1 MLTSYICNSL
11 NHYNIYIL
19 NKMLQRIQSIYLLFA
34 SLVLFGLF
42 LFPLAHNIYVDG
54 KLVNVTVTGVYETI
68 NGHDSHIQV
77 FTGLTIIT
85 VIAAL
90 IPLIVIFLY
99 KNRKQQI
106 ALCYSAILVLIGYS
120 FWMAQ
125 TVKKVV
131 GDITLEYRNM
141 GIGLFLTSLSI
152 ILIIFAVKS
161 IQRDEK
167 LVKSADRLR

>member
-1 MLTSYICNSL
+1 
-11 NHYNIYIL
+11 
-19 NKMLQRIQSIYLLFA
+19 MLQRIQSIYLLFA

-42 LFPLAHNIYVDG
+42 LFPLAHGIFVNG
-54 KLVNVTVTGVYETI
+54 KLVNVMVTGAYETV
-68 NGHDSHIQV
+68 NGNDVQIQP
-77 FTGLTIIT
+77 FTALTIIT

-90 IPLIVIFLY
+90 IPLVIIFLY

-106 ALCYSAILVLIGYS
+106 TLCYSAILLLIGYS

-131 GDITLEYRNM
+131 VEITLEYRNM

-167 LVKSADRLR
+167 LVRSADRLR

>member
-1 MLTSYICNSL
+1 
-11 NHYNIYIL
+11 
-19 NKMLQRIQSIYLLFA
+19 MLQRIQSIYLLFA
-34 SLVLFGLF
+34 SIVLFALF
-42 LFPLAHNIYVDG
+42 LFPLAHNLFVDG
-54 KLVNVTVTGVYETI
+54 KLINVSVTGVYEVV
-68 NGHDSHIQV
+68 NGQDKQV
-77 FTGLTIIT
+77 QPFLALTIFT

-90 IPLIVIFLY
+90 IPLAVIFLY

-106 ALCYSAILVLIGYS
+106 TMCYVAILLLIGYG

-131 GDITLEYRNM
+131 GPITLEYKNM

-152 ILIIFAVKS
+152 ILIIFAIKA

>member
-1 MLTSYICNSL
+1 
-11 NHYNIYIL
+11 
-19 NKMLQRIQSIYLLFA
+19 MLQRIQSIYLLFA

-42 LFPLAHNIYVDG
+42 AFPLAHNIYVDG
-54 KLVNVTVTGVYETI
+54 KLVNVSITGVYENV
-68 NGHDSHIQV
+68 NGLDKQLQDFMALAIV
-77 FTGLTIIT
+77 T
-85 VIAAL
+85 VVVAVM
-90 IPLIVIFLY
+90 PLIIIFLY

-106 ALCYSAILVLIGYS
+106 ALCYSAILVLFGYS

-131 GDITLEYRNM
+131 GEITLEYKNM

-152 ILIIFAVKS
+152 VLIIFAVKA

>member
-1 MLTSYICNSL
+1 
-11 NHYNIYIL
+11 
-19 NKMLQRIQSIYLLFA
+19 MLQRIQSIYLLAA
-34 SLVLFGLF
+34 SIVMFGLF
-42 LFPLAHNIYVDG
+42 VFPLAHNIYVDS
-54 KLVNVTVTGVYETI
+54 KLVNVTVTGVYEI
-68 NGHDSHIQV
+68 VNGQEKHTEV
-77 FTGLTIIT
+77 FTALSVVT

-90 IPLIVIFLY
+90 VPLVIIFLY

-131 GDITLEYRNM
+131 GDITLEYKNM

-152 ILIIFAVKS
+152 ILIIFAFKA

>member
-1 MLTSYICNSL
+1 
-11 NHYNIYIL
+11 
-19 NKMLQRIQSIYLLFA
+19 MLQRIQSIYLLFA
-34 SLVLFGLF
+34 SLVMFGLF
-42 LFPLAHNIYVDG
+42 VFPLAHNIVVDG
-54 KLVNVTVTGVYETI
+54 KLVNVTVTGVYEI
-68 NGHDSHIQV
+68 LNGQEKHTEV
-77 FTGLTIIT
+77 FTALSVVT
-85 VIAAL
+85 VLVAL
-90 IPLIVIFLY
+90 LPLVVIFLY
-99 KNRKQQI
+99 KNRKQQV

-131 GDITLEYRNM
+131 GPIKLEYRNM

-152 ILIIFAVKS
+152 ILIIFAVKA

>member
-1 MLTSYICNSL
+1 
-11 NHYNIYIL
+11 
-19 NKMLQRIQSIYLLFA
+19 MLQRIQSIYLLFA
-34 SLVLFGLF
+34 SLVLSGLF
-42 LFPLAHNIYVDG
+42 LFPLAHNIFVNG
-54 KLVNVTVTGVYETI
+54 KLVSVMVTGVYENI
-68 NGHDSHIQV
+68 NGQDKHTGV
-77 FTGLTIIT
+77 FTALTIIT

-90 IPLIVIFLY
+90 IPLAIIFFY

-131 GDITLEYRNM
+131 GAITLEYKNM

-167 LVKSADRLR
+167 LVRSADRLR

>member
-1 MLTSYICNSL
+1 
-11 NHYNIYIL
+11 
-19 NKMLQRIQSIYLLFA
+19 MLQRIQSIYLLFA
-34 SLVLFGLF
+34 SLVMFGLF
-42 LFPLAHNIYVDG
+42 VFPLAHNIFVDG
-54 KLVNVTVTGVYETI
+54 KLVNVTVTGVYEI
-68 NGHDSHIQV
+68 LNGQEKHTEV
-77 FTGLTIIT
+77 FTALSVVT
-85 VIAAL
+85 VLVAL
-90 IPLIVIFLY
+90 LPLVVIFLY
-99 KNRKQQI
+99 KNRKQQV

-131 GDITLEYRNM
+131 GPIKLEYRNM

-152 ILIIFAVKS
+152 ILIIFAVKA

>member
-1 MLTSYICNSL
+1 
-11 NHYNIYIL
+11 
-19 NKMLQRIQSIYLLFA
+19 MLQRIQSIYLLFA
-34 SLVLFGLF
+34 SAVLFALF
-42 LFPLAHNIYVDG
+42 LFPLAHNIFVDG
-54 KLVNVTVTGVYETI
+54 KLINVSVTGVYEI
-68 NGHDSHIQV
+68 VNGQDHQV
-77 FTGLTIIT
+77 QPFLALTIVT

-90 IPLIVIFLY
+90 IPLVVVFLY

-106 ALCYSAILVLIGYS
+106 TMCYVAILLLIGYS

-131 GDITLEYRNM
+131 GPITLEYRNM
-141 GIGLFLTSLSI
+141 GIGLFLASLSI
-152 ILIIFAVKS
+152 ILIIFAIKA

>member
-1 MLTSYICNSL
+1 
-11 NHYNIYIL
+11 
-19 NKMLQRIQSIYLLFA
+19 MLQRIQSIYLLFA

-42 LFPLAHNIYVDG
+42 IFPLAHGLFIDG
-54 KLVNVTVTGVYETI
+54 KLVNIAVTGVSENI
-68 NGHDSHIQV
+68 NGVDKPVQSFV
-77 FTGLTIIT
+77 ALT
-85 VIAAL
+85 VITAIVGL
-90 IPLIVIFLY
+90 IPLAVIFMY
-99 KNRKQQI
+99 KNRKQQV
-106 ALCYSAILVLIGYS
+106 ALIYSTILVLIGYS

-131 GDITLEYRNM
+131 GPITLEYKNM

-152 ILIIFAVKS
+152 ILLIFAVKA